1 MIGCVLHMKK
11 KWLVAITGVMLTFSL
26 AACSKTV
33 ATTSGGKITQDQ
45 YYSSLKNT
53 TEGKQVLQ
61 QMILDKV
68 LEKQYGSKVSDKTVE
83 TKFNE
88 MKKQYGSEFDSVL
101 QQNDMTR
108 SQFKKQIRQQ
118 LLLKEAVAANTT
130 ITEKQLK
137 KQWKTYQPKVTV
149 AQILVEKKS
158 DAQSIIDNL
167 KNDGSYANFKK
178 LAKEKS
184 QDSSTKNDGG
194 KLPAFDNTDTQLDDS
209 FKKAAFKLKQG
220 TFSSEPVKTEYGYHV
235 IYSIKNPGKGSFNS
249 HKQELKDQI
258 LDERTNDSDVLQKV
272 VSKVLKKGNVSI
284 KDKDLQNV
292 LSSFIQSSETK

>member
-1 MIGCVLHMKK
+1 MKK
-11 KWLVAITGVMLTFSL
+11 KWLVAMTGLMLTFSL

-45 YYSSLKNT
+45 YYSSLKET

-101 QQNDMTR
+101 QQNNMTR

-137 KQWKTYQPKVTV
+137 KQWKSYQPKVTV

-158 DAQSIIDNL
+158 DAQSIIDDLN
-167 KNDGSYANFKK
+167 KDGSYANFKK

-220 TFSSEPVKTEYGYHV
+220 TFSSKPVKTEYGYHV

-258 LDERTNDSDVLQKV
+258 LDERANDADVLQKV
-272 VSKVLKKGNVSI
+272 VTKVLKKGNVQI

-292 LSSFIQSSETK
+292 LSSFIQTSETK

>member
-1 MIGCVLHMKK
+1 MKK
-11 KWLVAITGVMLTFSL
+11 KWLVAMTGLMLTFSL

-45 YYSSLKNT
+45 YYSSLKET

-101 QQNDMTR
+101 QQNNMTR

-137 KQWKTYQPKVTV
+137 KQWKSYQPKVTV

-158 DAQSIIDNL
+158 DAQSIIDDLN
-167 KNDGSYANFKK
+167 KDGSYANFKK

-258 LDERTNDSDVLQKV
+258 LDERANDADVLQKV
-272 VSKVLKKGNVSI
+272 VTKVLKKGNVQI

-292 LSSFIQSSETK
+292 LSSFIQTSETK